1 MDITPVPPSLLGRW
15 DVFFI
20 EVYVMKKVWKFLSYV
35 LVAALA
41 SAVTLAVSGVR
52 EQAPSKLTE
61 LADLIEERFIGEADR
76 TAMEDAAAEA
86 MVDSLGDR
94 WSYYIPADEYEAYK
108 EQMNNAYV
116 GIGITIQLLEDDA
129 GIEVVKVNE
138 GGPAEAAG
146 MLAGDVII
154 EIAGQD
160 ARGMSTSD
168 ARELVR
174 GEENTQVAITVLRDG
189 VEIPLS
195 VTRMQVQTIVAEGQ
209 LLEGNV
215 GLITITNFDTRCADE
230 TIAAIETLLE
240 QGAEALVFDVRNNPG
255 GYKHELVEVQD
266 HLLPEGP
273 LFRSESY
280 TGQVTVDESDADCL
294 EIPMAVLVNGDSY
307 SAAEFF
313 AAALREYDWA
323 TVVGTQTC
331 GKGYYQ
337 NTVLLSDGSAVG
349 LSMGKYSTPN
359 GVCLA
364 DVGGLT
370 PDIIVEVD
378 DDTAWEIYTGT
389 MDPAQDPQIQAAVE
403 VLLGK

>member
-1 MDITPVPPSLLGRW
+1 
-15 DVFFI
+15 
-20 EVYVMKKVWKFLSYV
+20 MKKVWKFLSYV